1 MINSL
6 AQIRFP
12 THQVIISRSELYIHI
27 FKYTDSS
34 CAYEIFSDSIAAG
47 DYILIEPDSQHYR
60 VTIEGD
66 APWMPIECRRSPFL

>member
-1 MINSL
+1 MITSL

-12 THQVIISRSELYIHI
+12 THQVIISRSDDYIHI
-27 FKYTDSS
+27 FKHTDRA
-34 CAYEIFSDSIAAG
+34 CTYEIFSDSIAAG

>member
-12 THQVIISRSELYIHI
+12 THQVMISRSELYIHI
-27 FKYTDSS
+27 FKHTDRA
-34 CAYEIFSDSIAAG
+34 CAYEVFSDSIAAS